1 MSLNWKDGE
10 MEKWKR
16 TERGGTRVVRRT
28 KFIPCKVLLSEI
40 HAEMP
45 SSFSPDMLLQRLIG
59 QKIRIGLAVDTTFDS
74 KSYFHNPN
82 IWKEWDIKMFKMS
95 DKYGGAS
102 MPPPLESLWTFI
114 KETKVYL
121 RSDPK
126 AHILVYSRLG
136 YNVVGYFIVGYMCE
150 VLGMKLNDS
159 LRLFKECREPGI
171 YCKATL
177 QALQFINE
185 KRWSRRRSDS
195 NVSNVE
201 YKLPPPPKCDSDSKS
216 HETDLSKD
224 WLKTADLI
232 VRDMPPPSTI
242 TTTSS
247 RKQKPTGTAATQQR
261 KKSRPNVAASDNNHL
276 VAPDGSKTLKLWV
289 KEVDSTG
296 VLVYR
301 KTVPKEGGEKVNVK
315 LPSPWV
321 SKGWHLQRNTKGT
334 KLYWWNQKT
343 NKSAWRE
350 GEFASKPPGV

>member
-1 MSLNWKDGE
+1 

-16 TERGGTRVVRRT
+16 TERGGTRVVRGT
-28 KFIPCKVLLSEI
+28 KFIPCKVLLSEM

-82 IWKEWDIKMFKMS
+82 IWKDWDIKMFKMS

-102 MPPPLESLWTFI
+102 TPPPLESLWKFI

-177 QALQFINE
+177 QALQFVNE
-185 KRWSRRRSDS
+185 KRWSRRRKSDS
-195 NVSNVE
+195 NVSNAE
-201 YKLPPPPKCDSDSKS
+201 YKLPPPPNCDSDSKS

-224 WLKTADLI
+224 WLKTADPI
-232 VRDMPPPSTI
+232 VRDMPPPSTT

-247 RKQKPTGTAATQQR
+247 RKHAASQQQQQQQQQQR
-261 KKSRPNVAASDNNHL
+261 KKSRPNV
-276 VAPDGSKTLKLWV
+276 VA
-289 KEVDSTG
+289 E
-296 VLVYR
+296 
-301 KTVPKEGGEKVNVK
+301 
-315 LPSPWV
+315 
-321 SKGWHLQRNTKGT
+321 Q
-334 KLYWWNQKT
+334 Q
-343 NKSAWRE
+343 
-350 GEFASKPPGV
+350 

>member
-1 MSLNWKDGE
+1 
-10 MEKWKR
+10 
-16 TERGGTRVVRRT
+16 
-28 KFIPCKVLLSEI
+28 
-40 HAEMP
+40 
-45 SSFSPDMLLQRLIG
+45 
-59 QKIRIGLAVDTTFDS
+59 
-74 KSYFHNPN
+74 
-82 IWKEWDIKMFKMS
+82 
-95 DKYGGAS
+95 
-102 MPPPLESLWTFI
+102 
-114 KETKVYL
+114 
-121 RSDPK
+121 
-126 AHILVYSRLG
+126 
-136 YNVVGYFIVGYMCE
+136 MCE

-159 LRLFKECREPGI
+159 LKLFKECREPGI

-177 QALQFINE
+177 QALQFVNE
-185 KRWSRRRSDS
+185 KRWSRRRRGSSDS

-224 WLKTADLI
+224 WLKTADPI
-232 VRDMPPPSTI
+232 VRDMPPPSTT

-247 RKQKPTGTAATQQR
+247 RKHAASQQQQQQR
-261 KKSRPNVAASDNNHL
+261 KKSRPNVAASDNNYL